1 MIQLTHTANE
11 SIIISGFIWF
21 PFSFILLW
29 FQFSWF
35 LAMCTWWRYDAKKPR
50 HGVAHWI
57 QKLIDDMSQIW
68 GNITCHMR
76 NRERFF
82 KLFDIWMWIW
92 QFHWKCKHIVHMRYI
107 YMNIVSYEYCTWW
120 PSHWH
125 DVWVSSKMREG
136 VRKHTQRHTKS
147 IASPHE

>member
-107 YMNIVSYEYCTWW
+107 YEYRQL
-120 PSHWH
+120 
-125 DVWVSSKMREG
+125 WVLHVMTITLAWCLSELKNERRSK
-136 VRKHTQRHTKS
+136 KTHTETHKIYR
-147 IASPHE
+147 